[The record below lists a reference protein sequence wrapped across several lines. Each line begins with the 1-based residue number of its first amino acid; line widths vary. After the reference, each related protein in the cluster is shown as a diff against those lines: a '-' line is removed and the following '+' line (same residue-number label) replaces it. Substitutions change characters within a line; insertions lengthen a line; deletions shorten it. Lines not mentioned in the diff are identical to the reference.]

1 VKLFKATVFVVLLVL
16 LAFAGRYFLLG
27 HQKPSESDVASESQ
41 SSPTD
46 TAITFGTSTESSIA
60 VRTTTEVTLT
70 GKDHEQI
77 MVLNQI
83 FQSKNDNDP
92 RMDRL
97 LRDFS
102 EPMKAELRKKYASI
116 KPENRNER
124 GTIVFLIG
132 RELSEGRGATAD
144 LQFMKEV
151 LLEKPCLSLVDCS
164 KSPSSETAE
173 EQHLEAIHETTI
185 HYPQLMGIRYL
196 KQALENGSL
205 SPVMR
210 EAVIAILEESTHSP
224 NPRVASEAAA
234 TLGSLRQK

>member
-1 VKLFKATVFVVLLVL
+1 MKFIKATVFVVLLVL
-16 LAFAGRYFLLG
+16 LALAGRYFLLG
-27 HQKPSESDVASESQ
+27 QKQVSVDVVNNGQAG
-41 SSPTD
+41 PTD
-46 TAITFGTSTESSIA
+46 TAMTFD
-60 VRTTTEVTLT
+60 TTTETSTSLSTTTETALT

-77 MVLNQI
+77 MVLNEI
-83 FQSKNDNDP
+83 FESKNDNDP

-102 EPMKAELRKKYASI
+102 EPTKAELRKKYASI
-116 KPENRNER
+116 RPENRNER

-132 RELSEGRGATAD
+132 RELSEGRGGTAD
-144 LQFMKEV
+144 LQFMKEA

-164 KSPSSETAE
+164 KSPSSETPE

-185 HYPQLMGIRYL
+185 HYPQLMCLRYF
-196 KQALENGSL
+196 KQALENGNL

-224 NPRVASEAAA
+224 NPRVASEATA
-234 TLGSLRQK
+234 TLGSLKQK